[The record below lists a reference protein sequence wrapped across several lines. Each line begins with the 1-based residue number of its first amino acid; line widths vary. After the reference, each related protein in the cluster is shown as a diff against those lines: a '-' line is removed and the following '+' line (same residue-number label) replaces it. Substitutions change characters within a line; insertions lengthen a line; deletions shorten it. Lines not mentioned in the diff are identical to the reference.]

1 MRRVSSILDNFQAA
15 KGALDLTVHTR
26 DLRNSA
32 SSPSLL
38 PFVSCRLVKNLLD
51 SDAPVYG
58 ILPYQ
63 LYGPGCCAVRP
74 ERMCYRVEHHMI
86 TNNTQAETRRINYM
100 FKKLSLVLTGALACA
115 SFSVQAEDWRAW
127 NIHNDGHP
135 NTAAM
140 DRFSELVSEATG
152 GEINVEV
159 FHGGVLGSQ
168 PDALEQVRLGAIEIG
183 NFNLGPI
190 GPIVKEAN
198 LVSLPFIFKSVPH
211 MFRVLEGEAGETIA
225 AAMAEAGIKPLAWVD
240 AGARSFYS
248 QKPINTPADVEGLK
262 IRVMNN
268 DLYTSMISAMGGNP
282 SPMAFAEVQQ
292 ALKTGVV
299 DGAENNFPSFK
310 SVGHYEVTTHYSL
323 SEHLIIPECICVNTA
338 KFDALSEDMQAAVRG
353 AAEEAALYQ
362 RELWAVQS
370 GQAREE
376 VEAAGIVVNEI
387 ADKGPF
393 QDAMVA
399 VYDEYLAANPDM
411 ADLVEMAKN
420 TE

>member
-1 MRRVSSILDNFQAA
+1 
-15 KGALDLTVHTR
+15 
-26 DLRNSA
+26 
-32 SSPSLL
+32 
-38 PFVSCRLVKNLLD
+38 
-51 SDAPVYG
+51 
-58 ILPYQ
+58 
-63 LYGPGCCAVRP
+63 
-74 ERMCYRVEHHMI
+74 
-86 TNNTQAETRRINYM
+86 M
-100 FKKLSLVLTGALACA
+100 FKKRSLLLIGALACLSFNA
-115 SFSVQAEDWRAW
+115 SAESWRAW

-140 DRFSELVSEATG
+140 DRFSELVNEATS
-152 GEINVEV
+152 GEITVEV

-168 PDALEQVRLGAIEIG
+168 PDALEQVRLGAIEVG

-190 GPIVKEAN
+190 GPVVKEAN

-211 MFRVLEGEAGETIA
+211 MFRVLEGEAGQTIGDAMA
-225 AAMAEAGIKPLAWVD
+225 AAGLKPLAWVD

-248 QKPINTPADVEGLK
+248 QKPIETPADVEGLK

-282 SPMAFAEVQQ
+282 SPMAFSEVQQ

-310 SVGHYEVTTHYSL
+310 NVGHYEVTTHYSL

-338 KFDALSEDMQAAVRG
+338 KFDALSPELQAAVSG

-370 GQAREE
+370 EQARKD
-376 VEAAGIVVNEI
+376 VEAAGILVNEI

-393 QDAMVA
+393 QAAMVK
-399 VYDEYLAANPDM
+399 VYDDYLAANPDM
-411 ADLVEMAKN
+411 AKLVEMAQA